1 MELFYAASDLVLA
14 RAGGGVAELTVTAT
28 PSILIPGVF
37 GSSGHQAANAAFLKE
52 AGAAEVLS
60 RGSSPEPAEPS
71 FRRSCCRRRSS
82 SR

>member
-37 GSSGHQAANAAFLKE
+37 GSSGHQAANAA
-52 AGAAEVLS
+52 S
-60 RGSSPEPAEPS
+60 
-71 FRRSCCRRRSS
+71 
-82 SR
+82 

>member
-37 GSSGHQAANAAFLKE
+37 GSSGHQAANAAFLSK
-52 AGAAEVLS
+52 GQGRGGLS
-60 RGSSPEPAEPS
+60 PRIVSRNCQPS